1 MSDKSNKYGY
11 VGVDIPAQSFGSN
24 KGVFNPAEINE
35 LVANNQWTTFGQ
47 LELIETKNITS
58 STSAID
64 FTDIKENIYN
74 VHFAVFSNFT
84 ASASGNYVQSRL
96 SNNGGSSFISSGY
109 QYAHQ
114 YGSTTG
120 TFGESKS
127 TSNNFFNFHTENGSG
142 NAGSYAYFYN
152 LGDSSKYS
160 FCTMQ
165 VIGIGAQDYMFFGSS
180 VYPTAETINAIR
192 FMPSGA
198 GTINNIDISLYGIRY
213 S

>member
-1 MSDKSNKYGY
+1 MSDDLNYGY
-11 VGVDIPAQSFGSN
+11 KGADVPQSFGNN
-24 KGVFNPAEINE
+24 KGVFDPNDINN
-35 LVANNQWTTFGQ
+35 LIADNKWTSFGQ

-74 VHFAVFSNFT
+74 VHFVTASNFT

-96 SNNGGSSFISSGY
+96 SNNGGSSFISSSTY
-109 QYAHQ
+109 QFAHQ

-120 TFGESKS
+120 SFGESKS
-127 TSNNFFNFHTENGSG
+127 TNRTWFQYHTERGTG

-152 LGDSSKYS
+152 LGDSTKYS
-160 FCTMQ
+160 FSTVQ

-180 VYPTAETINAIR
+180 VLPTVETHNAIR
-192 FMPSGA
+192 FMPSST
-198 GTINNIDISLYGIRY
+198 GTIDNIDISLYGIKEY

>member
-1 MSDKSNKYGY
+1 MPLGAARF
-11 VGVDIPAQSFGSN
+11 GLLGGAVDLAS
-24 KGVFNPAEINE
+24 
-35 LVANNQWTTFGQ
+35 
-47 LELIETKNITS
+47 LELIETKTITS

-64 FTDIKENIYN
+64 FTDIKEDIYN
-74 VHFAVFSNFT
+74 VHFVTVSNFT

-96 SNNGGSSFISSGY
+96 SNNGGSSFISSSY

-127 TSNNFFNFHTENGSG
+127 TNNTWFQYHTDRGTG

-152 LGDSSKYS
+152 LGDSTKYS
-160 FCTMQ
+160 FSTVQ
-165 VIGIGAQDYMFFGSS
+165 TIGIGAQDYMFFGSS
-180 VYPTAETINAIR
+180 VLPTAETHNAIR
-192 FMPSGA
+192 FMPSST
-198 GTINNIDISLYGIRY
+198 GTIDNIDISLYGIAE

>member
-1 MSDKSNKYGY
+1 MSKSNKYGY
-11 VGVDIPAQSFGSN
+11 SGVDIPTQAFKANVG
-24 KGVFNPAEINE
+24 KFDPAEINE
-35 LVANNQWTTFGQ
+35 LVADNKWTQYGQ

-74 VHFAVFSNFT
+74 VHFVVASNYT
-84 ASASGNYVQSRL
+84 ASATGNYVQSRL
-96 SNNGGSSFISSGY
+96 SNDGGSSFISSSTHSF
-109 QYAHQ
+109 AHQ

-127 TSNNFFNFHTENGSG
+127 TNRTWFQYHTERGDG

-152 LGDSSKYS
+152 LGDSTKYS
-160 FCTMQ
+160 FSTVQ

-180 VYPTAETINAIR
+180 VLPTAETHNAIR
-192 FMPSGA
+192 FMPSST
-198 GTINNIDISLYGIRY
+198 GTIDNIDISLYGIRY